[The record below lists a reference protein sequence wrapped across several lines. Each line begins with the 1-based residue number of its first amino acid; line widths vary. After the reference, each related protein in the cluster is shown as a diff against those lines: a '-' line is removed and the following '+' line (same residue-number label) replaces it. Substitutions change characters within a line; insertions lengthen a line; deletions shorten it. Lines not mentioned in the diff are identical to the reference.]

1 MTTALVTGGGGFL
14 GSGFVRAAIER
25 GWSVR
30 SFSRG
35 AYPQLAAAGV
45 DCRRGDIADADAVSQ
60 AVAGVDVV
68 FHTAAK
74 VDMWGR
80 RSDFERSN
88 VEGTDHVI
96 AACRRHGVRRLVFTS
111 SPSVVHDRD
120 DLEGVDESA
129 PYPDDY
135 DADYPR
141 TKAEA
146 ERRVLAADGD
156 ELTTVA
162 LRPHLIW
169 GPGDTHVVPQ
179 IVERA
184 RAGRLRLIDGGRKLV
199 DTVFV
204 DNAVDAHL
212 LAAELLRPGAPC
224 AGRAYFI
231 TNGEPKPLAEIVNRM
246 LAAAGEPPVTR
257 SVPRGLAL
265 SVAGL
270 IESAYRVLP
279 LRGEPP
285 MTRFIAHSLATAHW
299 YDISAAERDL
309 DYRPRVSL
317 DEGFERL
324 AEWYASQ
331 RGRP

>member
-1 MTTALVTGGGGFL
+1 MTTVLVTGGGGFL
-14 GSGFVRAAIER
+14 GSGIVRASLER

-35 AYPQLAAAGV
+35 AYPELTAAGV
-45 DCRRGDIADADAVSQ
+45 DCRRGDIADRDAVAT
-60 AVAGVDVV
+60 AVEGVDVV

-80 RSDFERSN
+80 AGDFDRIN
-88 VEGTDHVI
+88 VHGTDHVI
-96 AACRRHGVRRLVFTS
+96 EACRRYGVRRLVFTS
-111 SPSVVHDRD
+111 SPSVVHDRG
-120 DLEGVDESA
+120 DLEGVDESV

-146 ERRVLAADGD
+146 ERRVLAADGQ
-156 ELTTVA
+156 ELSTVA

-169 GPGDTHVVPQ
+169 GPGDTHLVPQ

-184 RAGRLRLIDGGRKLV
+184 RAGRLRLIDGGSKLV

-204 DNAVDAHL
+204 DNAVEAHL
-212 LAAELLRPGAPC
+212 LAADALVPGAAC

-231 TNGEPKPLAEIVNRM
+231 TNGDPRPLVEIVNRM
-246 LAAAGEPPVTR
+246 LAAAGEAPTTR
-257 SVPRGLAL
+257 SVPRSLAL

-270 IESAYRVLP
+270 VEAAYRILP
-279 LRGEPP
+279 LGGEPP

-309 DYRPRVSL
+309 GYRPTVSL
-317 DEGFERL
+317 DEGFHRL
-324 AEWYASQ
+324 AAWFESV
-331 RGRP
+331 GTGP

>member
-14 GSGFVRAAIER
+14 GSGIVRALLER

-35 AYPQLAAAGV
+35 AYPELVAAGV
-45 DCRRGDIADADAVSQ
+45 ECRQGDIADADAV
-60 AVAGVDVV
+60 ATAADGVDVV

-74 VDMWGR
+74 VDMWGPAH
-80 RSDFERSN
+80 DFERTN
-88 VEGTDHVI
+88 VAGTDAVI
-96 AACRRHGVRRLVFTS
+96 SACRRHGVRRLVFTS
-111 SPSVVHDRD
+111 SPSVIHDRG

-129 PYPDDY
+129 PYPARY

-146 ERRVLAADGD
+146 ERRVLAADGH
-156 ELTTVA
+156 ELSTVA

-169 GPGDTHVVPQ
+169 GPGDTHLVPQ
-179 IVERA
+179 IVDRA
-184 RAGRLRLIDGGRKLV
+184 RSGRLRLIDGGHKLV

-212 LAAELLRPGAPC
+212 LAADRLEPGAAC

-231 TNGEPKPLAEIVNRM
+231 TNGEPKPLSEIVNRI
-246 LAAAGEPPVTR
+246 LAAAGEPSVTR
-257 SVPRGLAL
+257 SVSRSVAL
-265 SVAGL
+265 SMAAVV
-270 IESAYRVLP
+270 ESAYRVLP
-279 LRGEPP
+279 LGGEPP

-309 DYRPRVSL
+309 GYRPRVSL
-317 DEGFERL
+317 DEGFGRL
-324 AEWYASQ
+324 ATWFAARRET
-331 RGRP
+331 P